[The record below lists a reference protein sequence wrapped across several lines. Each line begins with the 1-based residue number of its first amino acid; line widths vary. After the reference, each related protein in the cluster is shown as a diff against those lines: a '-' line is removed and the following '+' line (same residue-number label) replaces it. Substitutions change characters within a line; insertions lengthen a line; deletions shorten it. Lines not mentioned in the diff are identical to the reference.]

1 MAYGW
6 SGRPD
11 EEAHPFENAFIKSH
25 LLRNDTQVKMVVL
38 ADWGFLRVKAG
49 VFDPLDS
56 AFKSMIDYGQNID
69 AIYIGGDI
77 AYDLDS
83 YEGLYYMDFITMLSQ
98 VASRWPLI
106 LNTGNH
112 EHLTI
117 DDEVILQTSFEVYKS
132 VANRLTVIH
141 LPFVSWFMLDPYRI
155 VFKGESAD
163 ELAA

>member
-56 AFKSMIDYGQNID
+56 AFKSMIDYG
-69 AIYIGGDI
+69 
-77 AYDLDS
+77 
-83 YEGLYYMDFITMLSQ
+83 
-98 VASRWPLI
+98 
-106 LNTGNH
+106 
-112 EHLTI
+112 
-117 DDEVILQTSFEVYKS
+117 
-132 VANRLTVIH
+132 
-141 LPFVSWFMLDPYRI
+141 
-155 VFKGESAD
+155 
-163 ELAA
+163 